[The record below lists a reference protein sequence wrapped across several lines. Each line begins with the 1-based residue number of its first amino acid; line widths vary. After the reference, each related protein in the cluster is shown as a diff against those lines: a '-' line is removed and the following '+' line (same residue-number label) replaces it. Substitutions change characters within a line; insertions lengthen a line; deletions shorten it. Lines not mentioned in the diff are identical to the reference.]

1 MANLNDQSTFSA
13 RVSGTSDELSGVADS
28 QQKWLTH
35 LDTSLEAVNNDLKSR
50 IREIRERHRRA
61 RQEISDDLQAL
72 AQEIGFLP
80 PPTYESLRT
89 EFHAINDDPPP
100 PASVAGIT
108 YIDQYAEHDSEAER
122 EPDVE
127 SIAQRFGLR
136 GAVVE

>member
-1 MANLNDQSTFSA
+1 MTNLNDQSTFSA

-35 LDTSLEAVNNDLKSR
+35 LDTSLEAVNTDLKSR

-89 EFHAINDDPPP
+89 EFHVTADDPPP

-108 YIDQYAEHDSEAER
+108 YIDQYAEPDPETES